1 MRRLKSAFQTN
12 GYYADTLSGCQV
24 FHYCGYSSS
33 VFGSIKY
40 TTLCPNGTIFNQE
53 TLICDWWYKVRTGVA
68 ASRSSS
74 QVLHDFFSFNVL

>member
-74 QVLHDFFSFNVL
+74 QA